1 MIPPTDFESG
11 RRDGFLQIRVL
22 FDIDIGEVAS
32 TAVVDFTGPGAKQDV
47 LSPLI
52 QICRRLTKMHMR
64 TVNDAL
70 AALESGH
77 SVYAITGQKSIPTY
91 RAIVDGDYNA
101 GMLSAAEDMVVLLA
115 TIDTAQVFTP
125 PTLAPNATDGV
136 NPLMDVDF
144 SKICAYNHALLT
156 DSLFMRIHERII
168 AKTPKPSAIIY
179 DDGAGEDAPRK
190 RTLTEMF
197 MTVLRNQRHY
207 LDRFGMRRDKMT
219 PCWPPLQVGPAALI
233 PPTPVQNK
241 TSTQAPAPIP
251 TPLMTM
257 DDATLDQPNHG
268 MGYAA
273 GFSFGLK
280 LLYNILQTKHFNALA
295 SARGYA
301 DNVGN
306 DTPLGKIIAT
316 VATQEF
322 SILRDTLRERM
333 NNPTAQGPGTSNSDG
348 MTGAL
353 HWTLREINTLKTGAA
368 RARHA
373 DLTDDAWAYVVE
385 TIHPFWMKAA
395 QDSITPMT
403 KDKKTGIDPHP

>member
-1 MIPPTDFESG
+1 MTLPTDFESG

-64 TVNDAL
+64 ALTDAL
-70 AALESGH
+70 TALESGH
-77 SVYAITGQKSIPTY
+77 SVYAITGQTSIPTY

-101 GMLSAAEDMVVLLA
+101 GILSAAEDMVVLLA
-115 TIDTAQVFTP
+115 TIDTTKVFTP

-168 AKTPKPSAIIY
+168 AKTKKPIDIAY
-179 DDGAGEDAPRK
+179 DDGYGEEAARK
-190 RTLTEMF
+190 RSLSEIF
-197 MTVLRNQRHY
+197 MTILRNQRHY

-219 PCWPPLQVGPAALI
+219 PCWPPLHVAPAA
-233 PPTPVQNK
+233 PDHHK
-241 TSTQAPAPIP
+241 TQAPAPTAKPVATTTI
-251 TPLMTM
+251 TRM
-257 DDATLDQPNHG
+257 DDATLDRPNDT
-268 MGYAA
+268 MAYAT

-280 LLYNILQTKHFNALA
+280 LLYNALQTTHFNALA
-295 SARGYA
+295 SSRGYA
-301 DNVGN
+301 DNVGR
-306 DTPLGKIIAT
+306 DSVWGGIIAD

-322 SILRDTLRERM
+322 SILRDTIRERM
-333 NNPTAQGPGTSNSDG
+333 HDTTAQGPGTSNTDG
-348 MTGAL
+348 LMGAL
-353 HWTLREINTLKTGAA
+353 HWGLREIDRIKTDAT
-368 RARHA
+368 RARHS
-373 DLTDDAWAYVVE
+373 DLTDDAWTYVVE
-385 TIHPFWMKAA
+385 TIHPFWTRTA
-395 QDSITPMT
+395 QDIVLKMAQ
-403 KDKKTGIDPHP
+403 DKKPGMEPRP